1 MDGINLIILGVV
13 MFIVIVI
20 ALVLLILLAK
30 SKFVATGNAKIDIND
45 DPEKTIE
52 VPVGDKL
59 LYSLGDAGIYL
70 PSACGGQGT
79 CAECRCIITEGGGDV
94 LATETGKLSRGE
106 IKAGYRL
113 SCQVP
118 VKTPVIY

>member
-13 MFIVIVI
+13 MFTAIVI

-30 SKFVATGNAKIDIND
+30 SKLVATGNAKIEIND

-59 LYSLGDAGIYL
+59 LYSLSDAGIYL

-79 CAECRCIITEGGGDV
+79 CGECKCIVSEGGGDV
-94 LATETGKLSRGE
+94 L
-106 IKAGYRL
+106 
-113 SCQVP
+113 P
-118 VKTPVIY
+118 